1 MTALVM
7 PDRLLSDITAARVAN
22 CFVCHSVVT
31 RDNHA
36 AMQNSSSSMN
46 YIIDVECQS

>member
-36 AMQNSSSSMN
+36 AMQNN
-46 YIIDVECQS
+46 ACNITLAFL